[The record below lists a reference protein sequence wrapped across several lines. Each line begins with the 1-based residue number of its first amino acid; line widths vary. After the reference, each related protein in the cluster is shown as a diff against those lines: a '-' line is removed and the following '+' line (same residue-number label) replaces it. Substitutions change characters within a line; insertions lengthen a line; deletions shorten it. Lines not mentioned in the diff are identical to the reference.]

1 MLSKISPL
9 AGVQR
14 MRGINRI
21 KGMKT
26 LPVLGFSK
34 SSCVIAGD
42 TYMCHGFLKKRL
54 KPALVLG

>member
-9 AGVQR
+9 SGVQR
-14 MRGINRI
+14 MRESNPQ
-21 KGMKT
+21 KAMEA

-54 KPALVLG
+54 EPALVLG